1 MMKRTPQINGDKNY
15 YSGYQWKIW
24 VTVRIEGLI
33 PYARWD
39 YRSIKSPKVNDKLKC
54 FKEADV
60 GEYLY
65 KQEMGHIK

>member
-1 MMKRTPQINGDKNY
+1 M
-15 YSGYQWKIW
+15 
-24 VTVRIEGLI
+24 RIEGLI

-65 KQEMGHIK
+65 KQEKGHIK